1 MKPQVKE
8 EVTSPGKKP
17 KIKLPDVE
25 KTLSNWARNQQKKG
39 LPVTTEELRKQVLM
53 FTSGRSDQQNYTS
66 TTWLENFQKRYLSG
80 DSRTGSRED
89 TTETGTSLSETHD
102 NSPASS
108 NDLVSPPLSATEDN
122 RRSHRELGASDDMF
136 DFEGHEYEQSPSLPY
151 GFTSDAEYSSEV
163 LLSPMSPEVKHEY
176 VSATY
181 YTDEPSTDTNFHRQ
195 RSMTLPHLA
204 ANSSRPASSDR
215 PVPPIPVRSITSTKE
230 QRRVAVDPRH
240 TMKRHKSVPDIHD
253 TEVVRYS
260 TMQPPPIPRSA
271 DISPISVPS
280 SPSQQDE
287 TIRALHNIKMLLEQR
302 PDVAEPDDYV
312 MIGKLMEKLKLLRSP
327 SGTPVLPGGMH
338 PIEITDSPRMSK
350 KRTVVEMSM

>member
-17 KIKLPDVE
+17 KVKLPDVE
-25 KTLSNWARNQQKKG
+25 KTLFNWARNQQKKG
-39 LPVTTEELRKQVLM
+39 VPVTTEELRKQVLM

-66 TTWLENFQKRYLSG
+66 TAWLENFQKRYLSG
-80 DSRTGSRED
+80 DSRAGSRED
-89 TTETGTSLSETHD
+89 TTETGTSLSETHE
-102 NSPASS
+102 NSPTSS
-108 NDLVSPPLSATEDN
+108 SGLVSPSMSATEDN
-122 RRSHRELGASDDMF
+122 QRSHRESGRSDDIF
-136 DFEGHEYEQSPSLPY
+136 DFESHEYEHSPSLPY

-163 LLSPMSPEVKHEY
+163 LLSPISPEVKHEY

-181 YTDEPSTDTNFHRQ
+181 YTDEPSTDANFHRQ

-204 ANSSRPASSDR
+204 ANSSRSATSDR
-215 PVPPIPVRSITSTKE
+215 PVPPVPVRSVTSTKE
-230 QRRVAVDPRH
+230 QRHVAVDPRH

-327 SGTPVLPGGMH
+327 SSTPVLPGGMH
-338 PIEITDSPRMSK
+338 PIEMADSPRLSK